1 MKKLISLTKSLS
13 NLGFHV
19 ESSLVRSLIKSA
31 APPME
36 GFVPLNPNETVNLN
50 GDEEDEEGNPVE
62 RKLEKMRRRRRIERS
77 RDGRRDFNS
86 ETEEKSE
93 MDAWYKSLSGMGDSV
108 ILIPFDRTEVDNN
121 EEILMGLG
129 SIFGVG
135 FVKNYIEL
143 KDKVHLMGDSNFKQ
157 GDVDILKTTFPSL
170 WADIQAILSSKGLEE
185 EQAVYMLYNQ
195 ESNPGRLAGFS
206 KNPFYLGHDLGHSVF
221 DSLDDGDDWE
231 FKGMLSDFM
240 EKILSLYIREEE
252 SDEESEEELTKASDE
267 ITNSSD
273 PEDLIQQHLEDF
285 FNVTS
290 DPSDTF
296 ADVFANTADGSIRI
310 SIPNYVYLAEDYYL
324 PPEKRAE
331 AESLGAGIIERL
343 KTYMNSNQQY
353 GTYGSGPLSSFA
365 GSVVLQDL

>member
-1 MKKLISLTKSLS
+1 
-13 NLGFHV
+13 
-19 ESSLVRSLIKSA
+19 
-31 APPME
+31 
-36 GFVPLNPNETVNLN
+36 
-50 GDEEDEEGNPVE
+50 
-62 RKLEKMRRRRRIERS
+62 
-77 RDGRRDFNS
+77 
-86 ETEEKSE
+86 
-93 MDAWYKSLSGMGDSV
+93 
-108 ILIPFDRTEVDNN
+108 
-121 EEILMGLG
+121 
-129 SIFGVG
+129 
-135 FVKNYIEL
+135 
-143 KDKVHLMGDSNFKQ
+143 MGDSNFKR
-157 GDVDILKTTFPSL
+157 GDVEILKTTFPSL
-170 WADIQAILSSKGLEE
+170 WADIQAILSSKGLEK
-185 EQAVYMLYNQ
+185 EQVVYMLYNQ

-240 EKILSLYIREEE
+240 KKILSLYIREEE

-267 ITNSSD
+267 ITNSGD

-310 SIPNYVYLAEDYYL
+310 SIPNYVYLAEAYYL